1 VPKTENKSNNLKQNK
16 METMYW
22 QIETFFGSV
31 INLMDEDPR
40 IYSERLTKKQVED
53 FLGLKLR
60 VARSY
65 ENPEIIASAMV
76 LVDSTKMIDTRKQKR
91 GTLTKCYMVER
102 DE

>member
-1 VPKTENKSNNLKQNK
+1 

-22 QIETFFGSV
+22 QIEKYFGSV
-31 INLMDEDPR
+31 INLMAEDPR
-40 IYSERLTKKQVED
+40 IYSEKLTKKQVED
-53 FLGLKLR
+53 LLGVKLR

-76 LVDSTKMIDTRKQKR
+76 LVDSNRMIDTRKQKR

>member
-1 VPKTENKSNNLKQNK
+1 

-22 QIETFFGSV
+22 QIEKYLGSV
-31 INLMDEDPR
+31 INLMAEDPR
-40 IYSERLTKKQVED
+40 IYSEKLTKKQVED
-53 FLGLKLR
+53 FLGVKLR

-76 LVDSTKMIDTRKQKR
+76 LVDSTKMIDTRKQR
-91 GTLTKCYMVER
+91 GTVTKCYMVER

>member
-1 VPKTENKSNNLKQNK
+1 
-16 METMYW
+16 MYW
-22 QIETFFGSV
+22 QIEKYSGSV
-31 INLMDEDPR
+31 INLMNEDPR
-40 IYSERLTKKQVED
+40 IYSEKLNKKQVED

-76 LVDSTKMIDTRKQKR
+76 LIGSNKMIDTRKQR

>member
-1 VPKTENKSNNLKQNK
+1 

-22 QIETFFGSV
+22 QIEKYFGSV
-31 INLMDEDPR
+31 INLMSEDPR
-40 IYSERLTKKQVED
+40 IYSEKLTKKQVED
-53 FLGLKLR
+53 FLGVKLR

-76 LVDSTKMIDTRKQKR
+76 LIDSNKMIDTRKQKR
-91 GTLTKCYMVER
+91 GTATKCYMVER

>member
-1 VPKTENKSNNLKQNK
+1 

>member
-1 VPKTENKSNNLKQNK
+1 
-16 METMYW
+16 MYW
-22 QIETFFGSV
+22 QIEKYSGSV
-31 INLMDEDPR
+31 INLMNEDPR
-40 IYSERLTKKQVED
+40 IYSKKLTKKQVED

-76 LVDSTKMIDTRKQKR
+76 LIGSNKMIDTRKQR

>member
-1 VPKTENKSNNLKQNK
+1 VLKKNNLKIN

-22 QIETFFGSV
+22 QIEKYFGSV
-31 INLMDEDPR
+31 INLMAEDPR
-40 IYSERLTKKQVED
+40 IYSEKLTKKQVED
-53 FLGLKLR
+53 LLGVKLR

-76 LVDSTKMIDTRKQKR
+76 LVDSNRMIDTRKQKR

>member
-1 VPKTENKSNNLKQNK
+1 
-16 METMYW
+16 MYW
-22 QIETFFGSV
+22 QIEKYFGSV
-31 INLMDEDPR
+31 INLMAEDPR
-40 IYSERLTKKQVED
+40 IYSEKLTKKQVED
-53 FLGLKLR
+53 LLGVKLR

-76 LVDSTKMIDTRKQKR
+76 LVDSNRMIDTRKQKR

>member
-1 VPKTENKSNNLKQNK
+1 
-16 METMYW
+16 MYW
-22 QIETFFGSV
+22 QIEKYFGSV
-31 INLMDEDPR
+31 INLMSEDPR
-40 IYSERLTKKQVED
+40 IYSEKLTKKQVED
-53 FLGLKLR
+53 FLGVKLR

-76 LVDSTKMIDTRKQKR
+76 LVDSNRMIDTRKQKR

>member
-1 VPKTENKSNNLKQNK
+1 
-16 METMYW
+16 MEKLYW
-22 QIETFFGSV
+22 KIEQFYGSM

-40 IYSERLTKKQVED
+40 IYSEKLNKKQVED

-91 GTLTKCYMVER
+91 GTVTKCYMVER

>member
-1 VPKTENKSNNLKQNK
+1 MPETENKLKQNK

-53 FLGLKLR
+53 FLGVKLR

-76 LVDSTKMIDTRKQKR
+76 LIGSNKMIDTRKQR

>member
-1 VPKTENKSNNLKQNK
+1 MPKTENKLKQNK

-22 QIETFFGSV
+22 QIEKYFGSV

-40 IYSERLTKKQVED
+40 IYSDKLTKKQVED

-76 LVDSTKMIDTRKQKR
+76 LVDSTKKKDTRKQKR
-91 GTLTKCYMVER
+91 GTMTKCYMIER
-102 DE
+102 D

>member
-1 VPKTENKSNNLKQNK
+1 
-16 METMYW
+16 MYW
-22 QIETFFGSV
+22 QIEQYFGLV
-31 INLMDEDPR
+31 INLMAEDPR
-40 IYSERLTKKQVED
+40 IYSEKLTKKQVED
-53 FLGLKLR
+53 FLGVKLR

-91 GTLTKCYMVER
+91 GTATKCYMIDR

>member
-1 VPKTENKSNNLKQNK
+1 

-40 IYSERLTKKQVED
+40 IYSEKLNKKQVED

-76 LVDSTKMIDTRKQKR
+76 LVGSNKMIDTRKQR

>member
-1 VPKTENKSNNLKQNK
+1 

-31 INLMDEDPR
+31 IHLMDEDPR
-40 IYSERLTKKQVED
+40 IYSEKLNKKQVED

-91 GTLTKCYMVER
+91 GTVTKCYMVER